1 MLKFFKGG
9 LNMNKKEKTFI
20 FLSLK
25 FLWLYAILFGFLAL
39 RLELLVHDG
48 FFLRLE
54 VDATYMLDSL
64 VATSF
69 ILGLTSFLC
78 IKYI

>member
-1 MLKFFKGG
+1 MTS
-9 LNMNKKEKTFI
+9 KEKTFI
-20 FLSLK
+20 FMALK

-39 RLELLVHDG
+39 RLELLVHRG

-69 ILGLTSFLC
+69 ILGFTSFLC
-78 IKYI
+78 IKHL